1 MLAVIEK
8 GTNGYKVILER
19 QIKSSKKEVWS
30 WLTDN
35 DKLKQWFSELH
46 MEELK
51 KGGKVLFDMHDGT
64 FEEMEILK
72 CEEQSVLKFTWAED
86 VVQFELYPTEDG
98 CRIVFTEFIKTI
110 TNHTPKDI
118 AGWHVCLMVV
128 QSLIEDIPMNAR
140 KEEWNKLY
148 PEYVELFKNM

>member
-30 WLTDN
+30 WLTEN
-35 DKLKQWFSELH
+35 DKLKQWFSELR

-86 VVQFELYPTEDG
+86 VVQFELYPTEAG
-98 CRIVFTEFIKTI
+98 CRIVFTEYINIIIK
-110 TNHTPKDI
+110 HTPKDI

-128 QSLIEDIPMNAR
+128 QSLIEGLPMNDR
-140 KEEWNKLY
+140 KEEWEHLY
-148 PEYVELFKNM
+148 PKYVELFNNV